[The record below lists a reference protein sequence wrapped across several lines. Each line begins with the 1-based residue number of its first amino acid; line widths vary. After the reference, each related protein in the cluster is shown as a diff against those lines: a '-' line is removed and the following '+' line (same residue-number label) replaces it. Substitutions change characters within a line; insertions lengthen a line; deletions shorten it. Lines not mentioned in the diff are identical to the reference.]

1 MMGQVY
7 ERRFGWDRCSLELDT
22 KYTKYKVTGH
32 GKCGSSI
39 ICGKDLGSLADYLL
53 SLSQQCYIAARKV
66 LRIVLDQGRRQLS
79 SLLLCSDSRWIL
91 YFIFEHEHLR
101 ESSTNQSL
109 AKRSTA
115 KVVRNCE
122 PMSLL
127 LIFIYLFIYFM
138 ATLKAYGSSQARE

>member
-53 SLSQQCYIAARKV
+53 SLSQQDSVGSRKETA
-66 LRIVLDQGRRQLS
+66 LLP
-79 SLLLCSDSRWIL
+79 SLLRLSLDS
-91 YFIFEHEHLR
+91 
-101 ESSTNQSL
+101 
-109 AKRSTA
+109 
-115 KVVRNCE
+115 
-122 PMSLL
+122 
-127 LIFIYLFIYFM
+127 LFHFR
-138 ATLKAYGSSQARE
+138 T